1 MYKDKRIYNPQ
12 TFTKIINAG
21 CASER
26 KTSTPKQVGIE
37 ENSDEPKV
45 VWQCLVYAHTLH
57 YCCALI
63 FPVLLF

>member
-45 VWQCLVYAHTLH
+45 V
-57 YCCALI
+57 
-63 FPVLLF
+63 